1 MFRTIAVVVGLSI
14 ATPAAA
20 QAVHTPGP
28 GSAERR
34 AILDAVRAPLV
45 QHVGGQVEFV
55 VQELRVG
62 GGWAYLRAQP
72 QRPGGGS
79 IPADEYMDG
88 NITYAMLQQQGG
100 RWVIENWSYGSNDVW
115 EVYYCDQPARVV
127 VARHC

>member
-20 QAVHTPGP
+20 HAVHTPGP

-45 QHVGGQVEFV
+45 EHVGGQVEFV

-79 IPADEYMDG
+79 IPADEDMDG
-88 NITYAMLQQQGG
+88 NTTYAMLQQQGG